1 MVVSLQQTEGYVMGK
16 MKEIAISIE
25 EMVEQEVYNEWCMVD
40 NYIEESKQYITVHV
54 KDLVNFELQKLG
66 LSMSQQE
73 IQGMV
78 ENAINNTYGV

>member
-1 MVVSLQQTEGYVMGK
+1 VVSLQQTEGYVMGK

>member
-1 MVVSLQQTEGYVMGK
+1 MVVSLQQTKGYVMGK

-66 LSMSQQE
+66 LSMPQQE
-73 IQGMV
+73 IQSMV

>member
-1 MVVSLQQTEGYVMGK
+1 MGK

-25 EMVEQEVYNEWCMVD
+25 EIVEQEVYNEWCMVD

>member
-1 MVVSLQQTEGYVMGK
+1 MGK

>member
-1 MVVSLQQTEGYVMGK
+1 MVSLQQTKGYVMGK

>member
-1 MVVSLQQTEGYVMGK
+1 MGK

-66 LSMSQQE
+66 LSMPQQE
-73 IQGMV
+73 IQNMV

>member
-1 MVVSLQQTEGYVMGK
+1 MVVSLQQTKGYVMGK

-66 LSMSQQE
+66 LSMSQTE
-73 IQGMV
+73 IQSMV
-78 ENAINNTYGV
+78 ENSINNIYEV

>member
-1 MVVSLQQTEGYVMGK
+1 MGK

-66 LSMSQQE
+66 LSMSQTE
-73 IQGMV
+73 IQSMV
-78 ENAINNTYGV
+78 ENSISNIYEV

>member
-1 MVVSLQQTEGYVMGK
+1 VVSLQQTKGYVMGK

>member
-1 MVVSLQQTEGYVMGK
+1 MVVSLQQTKGYVMGK

>member
-1 MVVSLQQTEGYVMGK
+1 MGK

-66 LSMSQQE
+66 LSMSQTE
-73 IQGMV
+73 IQSMV
-78 ENAINNTYGV
+78 ENSINNIYEV

>member
-1 MVVSLQQTEGYVMGK
+1 MVVSLQQTKGYVMGK

-66 LSMSQQE
+66 LSMSQTE
-73 IQGMV
+73 IQSMV
-78 ENAINNTYGV
+78 ENSISNIYEV

>member
-1 MVVSLQQTEGYVMGK
+1 MVSLQQTEGYVMGK

>member
-1 MVVSLQQTEGYVMGK
+1 MVVSLQQTKGYVMGK

-66 LSMSQQE
+66 LSMPQQE
-73 IQGMV
+73 IQNMV